1 MEGEQPDPLKT
12 KTVSWL
18 LITEPNWDDPPSNVP
33 LPPEIAGRMIR
44 VYENPMVSLK
54 AGQWNPLFLRG
65 VRWWGW

>member
-33 LPPEIAGRMIR
+33 PPSRNSRPYDPGIWKSNGF
-44 VYENPMVSLK
+44 P
-54 AGQWNPLFLRG
+54 
-65 VRWWGW
+65 

>member
-54 AGQWNPLFLRG
+54 AGH
-65 VRWWGW
+65 